1 MNIEKYISPFIESQF
16 PLFYQEEGPIF
27 IDFMKAYYEWMES
40 SGNIINV
47 SRSLLEYDD
56 IDQTM
61 ETFLKYFKNK
71 YINSLPENILGDKR
85 LLIKH
90 ILDLYR
96 SKGADASYKLLFRMI
111 FNEDID
117 IYVPGQ
123 YIFKLSDNDWT
134 VPRYIEVSDNPY
146 LQNLIGKKIYSSS
159 TVSTALVENYYT
171 KQVNGKIVNVLLL
184 SNLIGNF
191 KYGEQIYCEDI
202 PEITFDN
209 APIIF
214 GSLSSV
220 SIVNGG
226 LGYEIGD
233 LLNVEGG
240 GTEGLARVTSTR
252 DRNGEVT
259 FELIDGGFGFSLDAV
274 VSIDGKAVS
283 ISNITNTNP
292 VIVTTSEDNGLSSGN
307 SLRIDFVE
315 GMIEINN
322 TGYNYYANVV
332 NSTSFEVYTNPALT
346 TSLNGTAY
354 TPYLAGG
361 YVFINTGGQNASF
374 EIGSIVNKEIVYL
387 NTDTIDDYYNADL
400 ETSTAGYALSV
411 ISAINVTANSIGFSN
426 TNDTINVSSGNY
438 RWHVGDLLY
447 YGVPTNNTAIA
458 SLTGNSYYYVSFSNN
473 THVALSTTLGGANVN
488 ITDTRVNSPGE
499 VHTLG
504 GVHGTFTAGNQVKM
518 DNITIREIDCS
529 VLNVS
534 NLNIGETLSN
544 SSLGIANVTVLL
556 SDDSYVIAK
565 GSDITNANLVPG
577 VILIGSVS
585 STEIEVLNLYPTQ
598 IVNATA
604 NVVASNSTV
613 IQVNGQDGYFFQ
625 GETIFNQNSVSNAV
639 ITSVKRNDNWNFPAV
654 TVPDI
659 DNFDSIIGNS
669 LTFVEKEVGT
679 IASLTNINPGTGY
692 ALDPFVTI
700 VEPLIY
706 EQKINDGNGGYK
718 GFDAVVSATAGFAQ
732 GIVTSVKIV
741 DSGVGYERD
750 KIVNL
755 KSANNAYSVTGRSV
769 VNFTGLGKGYWK
781 NKKSFI
787 SDEMYLQD
795 SDYYQNYSYEIVVNK
810 MKNVYENY
818 VKDLVHPVGMKM
830 FGKFAIKSEL
840 DNTDTGLQEYSVS

>member
-27 IDFMKAYYEWMES
+27 IDFMKAYYEWMET

-71 YINSLPENILGDKR
+71 YINSLPENILGNKR

-233 LLNVEGG
+233 LLNVEGA

-252 DRNGEVT
+252 DKNGEVT

-332 NSTSFEVYTNPALT
+332 NSTSFQVYTNPALT
-346 TSLNGTAY
+346 ASLNGTAY

-411 ISAINVTANSIGFSN
+411 TSIN
-426 TNDTINVSSGNY
+426 
-438 RWHVGDLLY
+438 
-447 YGVPTNNTAIA
+447 
-458 SLTGNSYYYVSFSNN
+458 
-473 THVALSTTLGGANVN
+473 
-488 ITDTRVNSPGE
+488 
-499 VHTLG
+499 
-504 GVHGTFTAGNQVKM
+504 GTFTAGNQVKM
-518 DNITIREIDCS
+518 NNITTREIDCT

-556 SDDSYVIAK
+556 SDDSYVLAK

-585 STEIEVLNLYPTQ
+585 STEIEVLNLYPTKV
-598 IVNATA
+598 VNATA

-625 GETIFNQNSVSNAV
+625 GEKIFNQNSVSNAV

-700 VEPLIY
+700 VEPLVY

-830 FGKFAIKSEL
+830 FGRFAIKSEL

>member
-27 IDFMKAYYEWMES
+27 IDFMKAYYEWMET

-71 YINSLPENILGDKR
+71 YINSLPENILGNKR

-233 LLNVEGG
+233 LLNVEGA

-252 DRNGEVT
+252 DKNGEVT

-315 GMIEINN
+315 GMLEINN

-346 TSLNGTAY
+346 TSLDGTAY

-411 ISAINVTANSIGFSN
+411 TSIN
-426 TNDTINVSSGNY
+426 
-438 RWHVGDLLY
+438 
-447 YGVPTNNTAIA
+447 
-458 SLTGNSYYYVSFSNN
+458 
-473 THVALSTTLGGANVN
+473 
-488 ITDTRVNSPGE
+488 
-499 VHTLG
+499 
-504 GVHGTFTAGNQVKM
+504 GTFTAGNQVKM
-518 DNITIREIDCS
+518 NNITTREIDCS
-529 VLNVS
+529 ILNVS

-544 SSLGIANVTVLL
+544 TSLGISNVSVLL
-556 SDDSYVIAK
+556 SDSSYVLVK
-565 GSDITNANLVPG
+565 GSDITNANLLPG
-577 VILIGSVS
+577 VILTS
-585 STEIEVLNLYPTQ
+585 STSNTQIQILNLYPT
-598 IVNATA
+598 ITVNATA
-604 NVVASNSTV
+604 NIVFSNSTV
-613 IQVNGQDGYFFQ
+613 IEVNGQTGYFFQ

-659 DNFDSIIGNS
+659 DNLGSRIEYS
-669 LTFVEKEVGT
+669 LTFVEKEIGT

-692 ALDPFVTI
+692 ALDPFVTV

-706 EQKINDGNGGYK
+706 QQQINDGKNGYK
-718 GFDAVVSATAGFAQ
+718 GFDATISATAGYAQ

-741 DSGVGYERD
+741 DSGFGYERD
-750 KIVNL
+750 RFINL
-755 KSANNAYSVTGRSV
+755 NSSINPYSVTGRSV
-769 VNFTGLGKGYWK
+769 VDSTGISEGYWK
-781 NKKSFI
+781 NNKSFL

-795 SDYYQNYSYEIVVNK
+795 SDYYQNYSYEIVANK
-810 MKNVYENY
+810 MKDVYEGY
-818 VKDLVHPVGMKM
+818 VKELVHPVGMKM
-830 FGKFAIKSEL
+830 FGRFAIKNEL
-840 DNTDTGLQEYSVS
+840 DNTDTGLQTL

>member
-27 IDFMKAYYEWMES
+27 IDFMKAYYEWMET

-71 YINSLPENILGDKR
+71 YINSLPENILGNKR

-233 LLNVEGG
+233 LLNVEGA

-252 DRNGEVT
+252 DKNGEVT

-332 NSTSFEVYTNPALT
+332 NSTSFQVYTNPALT
-346 TSLNGTAY
+346 ASLNGTAY

-411 ISAINVTANSIGFSN
+411 TSIN
-426 TNDTINVSSGNY
+426 
-438 RWHVGDLLY
+438 
-447 YGVPTNNTAIA
+447 
-458 SLTGNSYYYVSFSNN
+458 
-473 THVALSTTLGGANVN
+473 
-488 ITDTRVNSPGE
+488 
-499 VHTLG
+499 
-504 GVHGTFTAGNQVKM
+504 GTFTAGNQVKM
-518 DNITIREIDCS
+518 NNITTREIDCT

-556 SDDSYVIAK
+556 SDDSYVLAK

-585 STEIEVLNLYPTQ
+585 STEIEVLNLYPTKV
-598 IVNATA
+598 VNATA

-625 GETIFNQNSVSNAV
+625 GEKIFNQNSVSNAV

-654 TVPDI
+654 TVPDV

-700 VEPLIY
+700 VEPLVY

-781 NKKSFI
+781 NKRSFV

-830 FGKFAIKSEL
+830 FGRFAIKSEL

>member
-40 SGNIINV
+40 SGNIINI

-61 ETFLKYFKNK
+61 ENFLKYFKNK

-411 ISAINVTANSIGFSN
+411 TSIN
-426 TNDTINVSSGNY
+426 
-438 RWHVGDLLY
+438 
-447 YGVPTNNTAIA
+447 
-458 SLTGNSYYYVSFSNN
+458 
-473 THVALSTTLGGANVN
+473 
-488 ITDTRVNSPGE
+488 
-499 VHTLG
+499 
-504 GVHGTFTAGNQVKM
+504 GTFTAGNQVKM
-518 DNITIREIDCS
+518 NNITTREIDCT

-781 NKKSFI
+781 NKRSFV

-830 FGKFAIKSEL
+830 FGRFAIKSEL

>member
-40 SGNIINV
+40 SGNIINI

-61 ETFLKYFKNK
+61 ENFLKYFKNK
-71 YINSLPENILGDKR
+71 YINSLPENILGNKR

-411 ISAINVTANSIGFSN
+411 TSIN
-426 TNDTINVSSGNY
+426 
-438 RWHVGDLLY
+438 
-447 YGVPTNNTAIA
+447 
-458 SLTGNSYYYVSFSNN
+458 
-473 THVALSTTLGGANVN
+473 
-488 ITDTRVNSPGE
+488 
-499 VHTLG
+499 
-504 GVHGTFTAGNQVKM
+504 GTFTAGNQVKM
-518 DNITIREIDCS
+518 NNITTREIDCT

-654 TVPDI
+654 TVPDV

-700 VEPLIY
+700 VEPLVY
-706 EQKINDGNGGYK
+706 EQKIHDGNSGYK

-781 NKKSFI
+781 NKRSFV

-830 FGKFAIKSEL
+830 FGRFAIKSEL